1 MDVSR
6 TVFVNAVIM
15 WQDLQLTTEHGT
27 NVNFC
32 RIVLVLIL
40 IVFLCCDVYLCIIF
54 NLLLGSQLSD
64 VAVMYLLM
72 NLTALT
78 TDERVLHICWYF

>member
-40 IVFLCCDVYLCIIF
+40 IVFLCCDVYLCII
-54 NLLLGSQLSD
+54 L
-64 VAVMYLLM
+64 
-72 NLTALT
+72 
-78 TDERVLHICWYF
+78 ICC